1 MNTTIKNVAVV
12 ATVIASL
19 FVISACTKD
28 NYKAIHAGKKPTVQY
43 TANNHVI
50 DTTNL
55 NKQSNLF

>member
-1 MNTTIKNVAVV
+1 MNATIKNVAVI

-28 NYKAIHAGKKPTVQY
+28 NYKTIHTGKKPTVQY